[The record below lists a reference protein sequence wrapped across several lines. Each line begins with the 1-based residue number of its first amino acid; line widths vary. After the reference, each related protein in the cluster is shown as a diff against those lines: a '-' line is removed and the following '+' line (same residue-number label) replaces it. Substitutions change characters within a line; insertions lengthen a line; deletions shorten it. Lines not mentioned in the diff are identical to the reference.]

1 VAQAFV
7 AGEPFRPSAG
17 GVTALPD
24 PPPSP
29 RVLSAYGLRAVGR
42 LAAGVE
48 LLEAAAER
56 RARNKGALSGAD
68 LAELAITP
76 DQARA
81 LAAGVKPRR
90 AQQPGRQRA
99 PTKPPKDSPFAALSA
114 LTAPHAPARRKRPR
128 TRRKPA

>member
-1 VAQAFV
+1 V
-7 AGEPFRPSAG
+7 AGEPFRPAAG

-42 LAAGVE
+42 LAAAVE
-48 LLEAAAER
+48 LLESAAER
-56 RARNKGALSGAD
+56 RARNKGALSEGD

-76 DQARA
+76 DQAKA
-81 LAAGVKPRR
+81 LATGLKPKR

-99 PTKPPKDSPFAALSA
+99 PAKPPKDSPFAALSA
-114 LTAPHAPARRKRPR
+114 LTAPPAPVRRKRSR